1 MNKTMLV
8 SVIVGCVA
16 AFSIEAQAAKQ
27 GKAVP
32 KEDQQ
37 AQRAAIIQK
46 YDLNGDGVLEKAE
59 TKKLSK
65 SDKKLLAKTGGVGT
79 ARKSTDKPGKGE
91 EAVKPEGKP
100 EAKPEVKP
108 ETKPEAKPEAKPES
122 KPEVVKPTTRPQPA
136 SKPADAQATN
146 EVKKSE
152 KSTRGKSAK

>member
-1 MNKTMLV
+1 MKNTLLV
-8 SVIVGCVA
+8 SLIVSCITVC
-16 AFSIEAQAAKQ
+16 SVEAQAAKQ

-37 AQRAAIIQK
+37 ALRDSTIAK
-46 YDLNGDGVLEKAE
+46 YDLNGDGVLDKAE

-65 SDKKLLAKTGGVGT
+65 EDKKLLAKTGGVGT
-79 ARKSTDKPGKGE
+79 ARKSTVKPGKGD
-91 EAVKPEGKP
+91 EAVKPE
-100 EAKPEVKP
+100 AK
-108 ETKPEAKPEAKPES
+108 TEAKPEAKPES

-152 KSTRGKSAK
+152 KSARGKSAR

>member
-1 MNKTMLV
+1 MLV

-46 YDLNGDGVLEKAE
+46 YDLNGDGVLDKAE

-91 EAVKPEGKP
+91 EAVKPET
-100 EAKPEVKP
+100 E
-108 ETKPEAKPEAKPES
+108 PEAKPEAKPES